1 MTKVLILGSTG
12 MLGSAITQ
20 AMEGSPF
27 EVLTASR
34 STGIRFDAG
43 DLNSD
48 ALLQE
53 AGISSGDWIINCVG
67 LTKARIDQQSAHSR
81 AAAVRLNFDFPDN
94 LAVAAANR
102 GARILQVATDCVF
115 SGETGS
121 YNENS
126 PHDAKDVYG
135 KTKSLGEVPSDNVMH
150 LRCSLI
156 GPEQGRNSLFF
167 EWVRQQALNSSV
179 TGFTDHIW
187 NGLTSQAFGRIA
199 RGIIAENLF
208 AGGVQHLVPEDIVT
222 KAELVQIELDA
233 LGRNDVTVSAKETGS
248 PVDRT
253 LTTLSPAMNEAFFAA
268 AGYSK
273 LPSIDQMVK
282 EACADL
288 PI

>member
-1 MTKVLILGSTG
+1 MTRVLILGSTG
-12 MLGSAITQ
+12 MLGSAVTQ
-20 AMEGSPF
+20 EMEGSSF

-53 AGISSGDWIINCVG
+53 ARMSRDDWIINCVG
-67 LTKARIDQQSAHSR
+67 LTKARINQQSAQSR

-94 LAVAAANR
+94 LATAAAKR

-115 SGETGS
+115 SGERGG

-126 PHDAKDVYG
+126 PHDAEDVYG

-167 EWVRQQALNSSV
+167 EWVRQQALNASV
-179 TGFTDHIW
+179 TGFTDHLW

-199 RGIIAENLF
+199 KGLISENLF
-208 AGGVQHLVPEDIVT
+208 AAGVQHLVPADIVT
-222 KAELVQIELDA
+222 KAELVQIELDT
-233 LGRNDVTVSAKETGS
+233 LGRNDVTVSAKATGS

-253 LTTLSPAMNEAFFAA
+253 LSTLFPAKNEDLFAA

-273 LPSIDQMVK
+273 LPSIDRMVK

-288 PI
+288 SI

>member
-67 LTKARIDQQSAHSR
+67 LTKARIDQQSALSR

-94 LAVAAANR
+94 LAIAAGER
-102 GARILQVATDCVF
+102 GSRILQVATDCVF
-115 SGETGS
+115 SGETGG

-126 PHDAKDVYG
+126 PHDAEDVYG

-167 EWVRQQALNSSV
+167 EWVRQQAQNANV
-179 TGFTDHIW
+179 TGFTDHLW

-199 RGIIAENLF
+199 RGVISENLF
-208 AGGVQHLVPEDIVT
+208 AAGVQHLVPADVVT
-222 KAELVQIELDA
+222 KAELVKLELNA
-233 LGRNDVTVSAKETGS
+233 LGRNDVTVSAKVTGG

-253 LTTLSPAMNEAFFAA
+253 LTTLFPAKNQDLFAA